1 MVNTD
6 VTVELPAA
14 ASPVIELAGVSRV
27 YPGINPIVAL
37 QPTDLVVERGDAVA
51 ITGRSG
57 SGKSTLLQ
65 LLGLLDRPTEGQYWL
80 NGVDTALMADRRR
93 TQLRGSHIGFVFQ
106 SFHLI
111 AHRSAEENVR
121 LGLMYRGVPRAQRR
135 QRAVEALARVG
146 LADRCDALPG
156 ELSGGQRQRVA
167 IARAL
172 ATEPAVL
179 LADEPTGNLDTH
191 TADDVLELFDA
202 IHRDGQTLVVVTHD
216 RDVAERMP
224 RRLTITDGL
233 VVEDGAEEVARV
245 A

>member
-1 MVNTD
+1 MVSPD
-6 VTVELPAA
+6 ATVEFPAVRT
-14 ASPVIELAGVSRV
+14 PVIELVGASRV
-27 YPGINPIVAL
+27 YPGVNPIVAL
-37 QPTDLVVERGDAVA
+37 RPTDLIVQQGDAVA

-80 NGVDTALMADRRR
+80 NGVDTAVMADRQR
-93 TQLRGSHIGFVFQ
+93 TRLRGTHIGFVFQ

-121 LGLMYRGVPRAQRR
+121 LGLMYRGVPRAQRP

-172 ATEPAVL
+172 AIEPAVL

-191 TADDVLELFDA
+191 TAEDVLGLFDA

-216 RDVAERMP
+216 QDVARRMP

-233 VVEDGAEEVARV
+233 VVEDSPEEATRV

>member
-1 MVNTD
+1 M
-6 VTVELPAA
+6 TVAPEA
-14 ASPVIELAGVSRV
+14 PVIALAGASRV
-27 YPGINPIVAL
+27 YPGVSPIVAL
-37 QPTDLVVERGDAVA
+37 RPTDLAVPRGDAVA

-80 NGVDTALMADRRR
+80 NGVDTAAMTDRQR
-93 TQLRGSHIGFVFQ
+93 TRLRGSQIGFVFQ

-111 AHRSAEENVR
+111 AHRTVEENVR
-121 LGLMYRGVPRAQRR
+121 LGLMYRGVPRSRR
-135 QRAVEALARVG
+135 RSRALDALSRVG
-146 LADRCDALPG
+146 LADRADALPG

-172 ATEPAVL
+172 AIEPAVL

-191 TADDVLELFDA
+191 TAEDVLQLFDA

-216 RDVAERMP
+216 QDVAARMP

-233 VVEDGAEEVARV
+233 VVEELPREAGHVA
-245 A
+245 

>member
-1 MVNTD
+1 MVSAD
-6 VTVELPAA
+6 VTAELPAVPT
-14 ASPVIELAGVSRV
+14 PVIELAGVSRV
-27 YPGINPIVAL
+27 YPGSNPIVAL
-37 QPTDLVVERGDAVA
+37 QPTDLIVERGDAVA

-65 LLGLLDRPTEGQYWL
+65 LLGLLDRPTEGQYLL
-80 NGVDTALMADRRR
+80 NGVDTALMADRQR
-93 TQLRGSHIGFVFQ
+93 TRLRGTHIGFVFQ

-135 QRAVEALARVG
+135 QRAIEALARVG

-172 ATEPAVL
+172 AIEPAVL

-216 RDVAERMP
+216 QEVAERMP
-224 RRLTITDGL
+224 RRLAITDGL
-233 VVEDGAEEVARV
+233 VVEHGAGEVAHV